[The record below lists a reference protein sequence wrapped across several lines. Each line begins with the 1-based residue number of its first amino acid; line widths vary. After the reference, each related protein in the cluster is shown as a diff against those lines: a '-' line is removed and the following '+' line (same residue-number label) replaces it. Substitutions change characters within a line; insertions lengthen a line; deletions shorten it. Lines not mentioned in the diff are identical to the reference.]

1 MVMKQKSQGS
11 SPPTPSVIY
20 LKHTKL
26 EDMLKVILLAA
37 ESPLGIA
44 VMLYHIKYNDK
55 NILFT
60 ASGALGT
67 VVRYHVLDKELTKK
81 WIELKRLTGDYTFVD
96 KIGEDTKSLYIPV
109 LELEKSTFNFPL

>member
-1 MVMKQKSQGS
+1 MKQKSQDS
-11 SPPTPSVIY
+11 SPSTSVIY
-20 LKHTKL
+20 LKHAKL

-55 NILFT
+55 DILFT

-67 VVRYHVLDKELTKK
+67 VVRYHVLDNELTKK

-96 KIGEDTKSLYIPV
+96 RIGEDTKSLYIPL
-109 LELEKSTFNFPL
+109 LEIEKSTFNFPL

>member
-1 MVMKQKSQGS
+1 MKQKSKSGS
-11 SPPTPSVIY
+11 PAPSVIY
-20 LKHTKL
+20 LKHAKL

-81 WIELKRLTGDYTFVD
+81 WIELKRLTGDYAFVD